1 MENTTEVTRVGFGS
15 RLAALILDVIIISG
29 ISFVIAPIVGGLLG
43 AAAAGASAE
52 AMGEANTDAAA
63 AAAVGGILGSLMAL
77 IVVLPLT
84 YVIYYL
90 IEGLTGLTLGK
101 LILGIK
107 VANQDGT
114 AAPIGILITRWAVK
128 SSGNI
133 LTLFGSILSISILGT
148 IGGLIGLVIFIG
160 CFLVL
165 GAKKQAIHDLVAK
178 TAVFKK
184 SDIK

>member
-15 RLAALILDVIIISG
+15 RFAALILDIIIIGG
-29 ISFVIAPIVGGLLG
+29 ISFVIAPIVGGVLG
-43 AAAAGASAE
+43 ASAAAATTEAAGGTDPAVAAAAG
-52 AMGEANTDAAA
+52 
-63 AAAVGGILGSLMAL
+63 GIIGSIMAL

-84 YVIYYL
+84 YVVYYL
-90 IEGLTGLTLGK
+90 IEGLTGITLGK

-114 AAPIGILITRWAVK
+114 AAPIGTLITRWAVK

-133 LTLFGSILSISILGT
+133 LTLLGAILSISILGT
-148 IGGLIGLVIFIG
+148 IGGLVGLVIFVG

-165 GAKKQAIHDLVAK
+165 GVKKQAIHDLVAK

>member
-15 RLAALILDVIIISG
+15 RLVALILDVVIIVG
-29 ISFVIAPIVGGLLG
+29 ISFVIAPIAGGFLG
-43 AAAAGASAE
+43 ASAAAATTEATAVADPAVAAAAG
-52 AMGEANTDAAA
+52 
-63 AAAVGGILGSLMAL
+63 GILGAIMAL

-84 YVIYYL
+84 YVVYYL
-90 IEGLTGLTLGK
+90 IEGLTGITLGK

-107 VANQDGT
+107 VANEDGT
-114 AAPIGILITRWAVK
+114 TAQVGSLITRWAVK

-133 LTLFGSILSISILGT
+133 LTLLGAVLSVSILGT
-148 IGGLIGLVIFIG
+148 VGGILGLVIFIG

-165 GAKKQAIHDLVAK
+165 GAKKQALHDMVAK

-184 SDIK
+184 SDIR